1 MKQNED
7 MVGLVMDGEMREQV
21 GKKRELCN
29 IFEKTYFDFWGF
41 AFWDY

>member
-7 MVGLVMDGEMREQV
+7 MVGLVMDGEMPEQV

-29 IFEKTYFDFWGF
+29 IFEKTTLIFGV
-41 AFWDY
+41 